1 MKINFLI
8 DSSSAINM
16 IHLANFQNLKKLN
29 SKLHSKTTKPKIVPY
44 GQKIVSKLKR
54 FVI

>member
-16 IHLANFQNLKKLN
+16 INWATFQNLKKMNSKLN
-29 SKLHSKTTKPKIVPY
+29 SKPTKPKIVPY
-44 GQKIVSKLKR
+44 GQKIV
-54 FVI
+54 